1 MNFREEVLQSF
12 IEKLQ
17 LVAPDTIAVY
27 SFTRKISQF
36 DKWLKD
42 KKGLVII
49 LEGRDFSIQTFILID
64 LIYDSIQ
71 DEFGWDGGL
80 ELATSFSR
88 NYVRTRTNLWHM
100 NVQNPQCLLPEDQ
113 LNLIETGVL
122 VYGKDV
128 LKEISFPHNREEI
141 LKIDIGLTR
150 KEAKEIANRHKQ
162 YEPLVNPECCW
173 QRHSFTINHSIV
185 DILRGE
191 FERVSNGIQ
200 PEKNAHIYGRYG
212 GSGKTQIIYSL
223 MKLCK
228 ELKLPFIY
236 RTEFWKDENGFYK
249 EVEKNPEN
257 EPNEV
262 ANWLIQNI
270 STTRVVIFLDEIDVE
285 LSLFEKKMDKKF
297 EKTKCPYLII
307 SAGKDIPSFTKSKF
321 DLFDI
326 SKEYPFSGKQY
337 YELIENLLDKS
348 NIDENLFP
356 KNLIKILIEKTKL
369 WNSPISRRTPTSI
382 ILAASLS
389 FIEALKIAE
398 LRKQPINVTKE
409 LVEKWSLLSTSP
421 WYQKYGDIHDV
432 HAEYLV
438 FDGKDYTEIDQHYKH
453 PLP

>member
-1 MNFREEVLQSF
+1 MKFREEVLQVF
-12 IEKLQ
+12 IEKLL

-27 SFTRKISQF
+27 SFSRKISQF

-42 KKGLVII
+42 KGGLVII
-49 LEGRDFSIQTFILID
+49 LYERDFSVQNFILID

-88 NYVRTRTNLWHM
+88 NYVRTKTNLWHI

-113 LNLIETGVL
+113 LNLRKTGAL
-122 VYGKDV
+122 VYGKDI
-128 LKEISFPHNREEI
+128 LKEISFPHNKEEI
-141 LKIDIGLTR
+141 LKIGIGLTR
-150 KEAKEIANRHKQ
+150 KEANDIANRHKK

-173 QRHSFTINHSIV
+173 QRHSFTVNHSIV

-191 FERVSNGIQ
+191 FEKVVDSIQ
-200 PEKNAHIYGRYG
+200 PEKFAHIYGRYG

-236 RTEFWKDENGFYK
+236 RSEFWKDENGFYK
-249 EVEKNPEN
+249 KSVSIPEN
-257 EPNEV
+257 VSDEV
-262 ANWLIQNI
+262 ANWLIKSI
-270 STTRVVIFLDEIDVE
+270 STPRVVIFLDEIDVE
-285 LSLFEKKMDKKF
+285 LSLFEKKMDRKF
-297 EKTKCPYLII
+297 AEAKFTYLII
-307 SAGKDIPSFTKSKF
+307 SSGKDIPSFVKSKF

-326 SKEYPFSGKQY
+326 IKEYPFSGNQY
-337 YELIENLLDKS
+337 YELIENLLRQSK
-348 NIDENLFP
+348 IDENLFP
-356 KNLIKILIEKTKL
+356 RKLIRTLIEKTKL
-369 WNSPISRRTPTSI
+369 WNSPITRRTPTSV

-389 FIEALKIAE
+389 FIEAIKIAE
-398 LRKQPINVTKE
+398 LRKQPINVTRE

-438 FDGKDYTEIDQHYKH
+438 FDGKNYTEIDPHYRY